1 MKSRK
6 EKGLFVVFLVL
17 LGILMTGLL
26 FQGIFLTTMSNTVKQ
41 AQAEGVDTM
50 LARQGWFQVAGWIT
64 WSCTTIFFVGSVI
77 LLCIFAVKGQAISSK
92 WTAFL
97 CALANGL
104 VLLCIIPFFFLDSG
118 YWTEHLR
125 MLGSILGGTVILSV
139 VLLRMNSSKHKM
151 KL

>member
-1 MKSRK
+1 M
-6 EKGLFVVFLVL
+6 
-17 LGILMTGLL
+17 
-26 FQGIFLTTMSNTVKQ
+26 
-41 AQAEGVDTM
+41 
-50 LARQGWFQVAGWIT
+50 
-64 WSCTTIFFVGSVI
+64 FFVGSVI
-77 LLCIFAVKGQAISSK
+77 LLCIFAAKGQAISSK

>member
-17 LGILMTGLL
+17 LGILMMGLL
-26 FQGIFLTTMSNTVKQ
+26 FQGVFLTTMSNTVQQ

-50 LARQGWFQVAGWIT
+50 LARQGWFQAAGWIT

-77 LLCIFAVKGQAISSK
+77 LISSK

-125 MLGSILGGTVILSV
+125 MLGSILGGMVILSV